1 MTNMY
6 NYIYPFPFHIHFLHS
21 NPFHLSPCPIRLIYP
36 CRSICT
42 AVKAGC
48 EKRMLAYGFAWPD
61 MLNCDK
67 FPLDNDLCIKPQA
80 HMQPV
85 DNSCDACQQS
95 NTFEG
100 IMDNFCRAGLVVRA
114 RIGDKKRRGD
124 GSMELVLSKSKIY
137 KYGSGGGSRDG
148 KERSRG
154 GKRRDRSSRKEAL
167 HIFLENGNTCDCPI
181 LSSMSKKDTFLIMAN
196 RVEERWVTSFIMK
209 KPKKSRDYRRAVK
222 KFNDNPCSKAVEFMT
237 SETQKITGGSA
248 AGAGKGGEKDVG
260 SKSGGK
266 NGKSLESRQTR
277 NQRNSRKRQRQN
289 QLQRRLEQRAE
300 KKRQREQQSSSS
312 DS

>member
-1 MTNMY
+1 MRGRTSKNCSR
-6 NYIYPFPFHIHFLHS
+6 NVLSDRRFFHF
-21 NPFHLSPCPIRLIYP
+21 RLIYP

-48 EKRMLAYGFAWPD
+48 EKRMLAYGFAWPE

-95 NTFEG
+95 HTFEG

-114 RIGDKKRRGD
+114 KINEKKRRGD

-137 KYGSGGGSRDG
+137 KYGGGGS
-148 KERSRG
+148 ERRAG
-154 GKRRDRSSRKEAL
+154 RRRNRSSTGRKEAL
-167 HIFLENGNTCDCPI
+167 RIFLENGNTCDCPI
-181 LSSMSKKDTFLIMAN
+181 LSSVTKKDTFLIMAN
-196 RVEERWVTSFIMK
+196 RVEDRWVTSFIMK
-209 KPKKSRDYRRAVK
+209 KPKKSRDFRRAVK
-222 KFNDNPCSKAVEFMT
+222 KFSDNPCSKAVEFMT
-237 SETQKITGGSA
+237 SETQKMIGGPA
-248 AGAGKGGEKDVG
+248 G

-266 NGKSLESRQTR
+266 DSSSKNSKSKNLEGRQTR

-289 QLQRRLEQRAE
+289 QLQRRLQQKADKR
-300 KKRQREQQSSSS
+300 RQRQQTSTVPSTQ
-312 DS
+312 

>member
-1 MTNMY
+1 M
-6 NYIYPFPFHIHFLHS
+6 IIEP
-21 NPFHLSPCPIRLIYP
+21 RLIYP

-48 EKRMLAYGFAWPD
+48 EKRMLAYGFAWPE

-95 NTFEG
+95 HTFEG

-114 RIGDKKRRGD
+114 KIGDRKRRGD

-137 KYGSGGGSRDG
+137 KFGNGGGGTGRDG
-148 KERSRG
+148 GRRSQG
-154 GKRRDRSSRKEAL
+154 GRRRDRSSRKEAL
-167 HIFLENGNTCDCPI
+167 HIFLENGNTCDCPV

-196 RVEERWVTSFIMK
+196 RVEDRWVTSFIMK

-237 SETQKITGGSA
+237 SETQKMIG
-248 AGAGKGGEKDVG
+248 GAGSGPGG
-260 SKSGGK
+260 SGGK
-266 NGKSLESRQTR
+266 GTGKDAGPKGGGKNAKNQESRQTR
-277 NQRNSRKRQRQN
+277 NQRNSRKRQRQS
-289 QLQRRLEQRAE
+289 QLQRKLQQRAE
-300 KKRQREQQSSSS
+300 KKRQREQQQSSTSSSS
-312 DS
+312 SS

>member
-1 MTNMY
+1 MFSTH
-6 NYIYPFPFHIHFLHS
+6 ILFPPVL
-21 NPFHLSPCPIRLIYP
+21 LSPFCRLIYP

-48 EKRMLAYGFAWPD
+48 EKRMLAYGFAWPE

-95 NTFEG
+95 HTFEG

-114 RIGDKKRRGD
+114 KVVDKKRRGD

-137 KYGSGGGSRDG
+137 KYGNDG
-148 KERSRG
+148 
-154 GKRRDRSSRKEAL
+154 RSSVRRRNRSPLGKKEPL
-167 HIFLENGNTCDCPI
+167 HIFLENGNTCDCPV
-181 LSSMSKKDTFLIMAN
+181 LSTMSKKDTFLIMAN
-196 RVEERWVTSFIMK
+196 RVEDRWMTSFIMK
-209 KPKKSRDYRRAVK
+209 KPKKSRDFRRAVK

-237 SETQKITGGSA
+237 SETQKMIVGG
-248 AGAGKGGEKDVG
+248 GGKGGMAKDAAAKG
-260 SKSGGK
+260 GRGKSGEG
-266 NGKSLESRQTR
+266 RQTR
-277 NQRNSRKRQRQN
+277 NQRNSRKRQRQS
-289 QLQRRLEQRAE
+289 QLQRRLQ
-300 KKRQREQQSSSS
+300 RQRQQQTSSSTAP
-312 DS
+312 